1 MYVVAK
7 KTKIPLKEVD
17 EKEGFKVNL
26 FSYELEVSPWA
37 LAGVVALILFVVV
50 MIYLSLSAVD
60 TKPPVSAIL
69 PAAAATLPAVVAPKL
84 KAPKAGGKKGKGKK
98 GQVSA

>member
-37 LAGVVALILFVVV
+37 LAGVVTLILFVVV

-60 TKPPVSAIL
+60 TKPPASAIL
-69 PAAAATLPAVVAPKL
+69 PAATLPAVVAPKL